1 MSEFKSNVRSDA
13 FWLRTLYVV
22 AFFLVYR
29 VIDLLLLLLTVV
41 QWFFRLFTG
50 QPQAELA
57 VFATALGVYVQQI
70 VHYLA
75 GSSEEKPYPFQDWP
89 AVRSAEPDGC
99 E

>member
-1 MSEFKSNVRSDA
+1 MSEFKSNVTSDA

-22 AFFLVYR
+22 AFFFVYR
-29 VIDLLLLLLTVV
+29 VIDLLVLLLTVV

-50 QPQAELA
+50 QPHQELA
-57 VFATALGVYVQQI
+57 IFATALGVYVQQI

-75 GSSEEKPYPFQDWP
+75 GRTEEKPYPFQDWP
-89 AVRSAEPDGC
+89 AVRSAEPEGG

>member
-13 FWLRTLYVV
+13 FWLRTLYMV

-29 VIDLLLLLLTVV
+29 VIDLLVLLLTVV

-57 VFATALGVYVQQI
+57 DFAAALGVYVQQI

-75 GSSEEKPYPFQDWP
+75 GRTEEKPYPFQDWP
-89 AVRSAEPDGC
+89 ALPPANPDGG

>member
-1 MSEFKSNVRSDA
+1 MSEFKSNVTSDA
-13 FWLRTLYVV
+13 SWLRTLCMV
-22 AFFLVYR
+22 ACFLVYR
-29 VIDLLLLLLTVV
+29 VFDLLVLLLTVL

-57 VFATALGVYVQQI
+57 DFAAALGVYVQQI

-75 GSSEEKPYPFQDWP
+75 GRTEEKPYPFQDWP
-89 AVRSAEPDGC
+89 AVRSAEPDSG